1 MTDGFRFDANA
12 RYGAAI
18 VGVLFAASL
27 NIATDFSAF
36 IQASNYA
43 GSLGTDV
50 PLVNV
55 VQFLTIV
62 GLYVASFSIMPVDG
76 ARRVAAVTLACTV
89 LFTWATLG
97 IERGTGSIVHP
108 VEFWQFVLN
117 QGFITLVVALGG
129 WFIVR
134 GRRFGWIAFLLVLV
148 PPIVGARL
156 DVAAVTSGTYTLLI
170 EATVLLCGLG
180 GAWLG
185 ALIDGVMDRLLRTHR
200 RGARGTG
207 AGQDLP
213 TAAR

>member
-1 MTDGFRFDANA
+1 MADRIRFDRGA
-12 RYGAAI
+12 RYGAAL
-18 VGVLFAASL
+18 VGVLFAAYL

-55 VQFLTIV
+55 VQFLTIM
-62 GLYVASFSIMPVDG
+62 GLYVAAFVIMPVDG

-108 VEFWQFVLN
+108 IAFWQFVLN
-117 QGFITLVVALGG
+117 QGFITLIVALGG

-134 GRRFGWIAFLLVLV
+134 GRRFGWIAFLVVLL
-148 PPIVGARL
+148 PPIAGNAL
-156 DVAAVTSGTYTLLI
+156 DIAAVTSGTYTLLI
-170 EATVLLCGLG
+170 EGTVIASGVG
-180 GAWLG
+180 AAWLG
-185 ALIDGVMDRLLRTHR
+185 ALIDRVADRLLAPRRT
-200 RGARGTG
+200 
-207 AGQDLP
+207 P
-213 TAAR
+213 AARAAV

>member
-1 MTDGFRFDANA
+1 MADRLRFDTGA
-12 RYGAAI
+12 RYGAAL
-18 VGVLFAASL
+18 VGVLFAGYL

-117 QGFITLVVALGG
+117 QGFITLVVGLGG

-134 GRRFGWIAFLLVLV
+134 GRRFGWIAFLVVFV
-148 PPIVGARL
+148 PPIVGSAL
-156 DVAAVTSGTYTLLI
+156 DIAAVTSGTYTLLI
-170 EATVLLCGLG
+170 EGTVVVCGLAA
-180 GAWLG
+180 AWLG
-185 ALIDGVMDRLLRTHR
+185 ALVDGAVARLARDR
-200 RGARGTG
+200 RGRPASVP
-207 AGQDLP
+207 A
-213 TAAR
+213 

>member
-1 MTDGFRFDANA
+1 MAGRLRFDTGA

-18 VGVLFAASL
+18 VGVLFAAYL

-108 VEFWQFVLN
+108 VAFWQFVLN
-117 QGFITLVVALGG
+117 QGFITLVVGLGG

-134 GRRFGWIAFLLVLV
+134 GRRFGWVAFLVVLV
-148 PPIVGARL
+148 PPIVGGAL
-156 DVAAVTSGTYTLLI
+156 DIAAVTSGTYTLLI
-170 EATVLLCGLG
+170 EGTVVACGIAA
-180 GAWLG
+180 AWLG
-185 ALIDGVMDRLLRTHR
+185 AFIDGAVDRLVRSR
-200 RGARGTG
+200 REQGA
-207 AGQDLP
+207 ALP
-213 TAAR
+213 A